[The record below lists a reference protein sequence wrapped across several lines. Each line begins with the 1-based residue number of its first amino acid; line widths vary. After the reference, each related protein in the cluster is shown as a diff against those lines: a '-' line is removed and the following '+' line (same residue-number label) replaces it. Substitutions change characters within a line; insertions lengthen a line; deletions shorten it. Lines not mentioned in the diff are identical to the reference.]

1 LGVGKSRT
9 AVRIV
14 VAEAPF
20 RERPRRTRANGKGP
34 APAIKWFRPSG
45 TFDDRAGLWRASAL
59 RWPAILHAV
68 AVAGDRDDM
77 SVVDE
82 TVQSRGSE
90 NRINEHF
97 GPELKGLVGRY
108 DDRSALIA
116 F

>member
-1 LGVGKSRT
+1 MTGRRRNRAIPRARVSYTGKR
-9 AVRIV
+9 
-14 VAEAPF
+14 
-20 RERPRRTRANGKGP
+20 KGP
-34 APAIKWFRPSG
+34 TPVIKWSRHRAH
-45 TFDDRAGLWRASAL
+45 FDDRAGPSRVSVL

-68 AVAGDRDDM
+68 AVAGDRDDV
-77 SVVDE
+77 SVVNE

-116 F
+116 L